1 MLCLK
6 SSTEISLSVPKVTT
20 IITGD
25 SISIT
30 LLLLYAAASANSGPD
45 GGGGLFLLIIYMK
58 ILPPKFA
65 LVINVY
71 LLSLSIL
78 VYFNAAHYRKNR
90 IDTRKDI

>member
-30 LLLLYAAASANSGPD
+30 MITDYFTLPPVQILD
-45 GGGGLFLLIIYMK
+45 GGGGLFLSIIY
-58 ILPPKFA
+58 
-65 LVINVY
+65 
-71 LLSLSIL
+71 
-78 VYFNAAHYRKNR
+78 
-90 IDTRKDI
+90 T

>member
-45 GGGGLFLLIIYMK
+45 GGGLFLLIIYMK

-71 LLSLSIL
+71 LLSLSSL